1 MTDVPPDPV
10 LRLLKLIEDLCEAI
24 AQATGLNLFTRL
36 MLIPVR
42 RKLRGMAQAVAEV
55 AADRAARAPDTLPQ
69 TATPVPPVCL
79 EGETFPQEHSAQT
92 ASPLSPAAPSR
103 PAEPAHPQGQRAQ
116 ILAAVPVASSGAD
129 ATASSGADV
138 VASSGADV
146 VVSSGA
152 DVVASSGADVVA
164 SSGADV
170 VASSGAD
177 AAAASHAAPVPAA
190 APVMRAAGR
199 RAAPRHQAAPARD
212 HAVAAPQS
220 AVPAAH
226 RQAEKLKR
234 DSGSR
239 ILRALFITIS

>member
-1 MTDVPPDPV
+1 MTDAPPDPV

-138 VASSGADV
+138 VVSSGADV

-152 DVVASSGADVVA
+152 D
-164 SSGADV
+164 
-170 VASSGAD
+170 
-177 AAAASHAAPVPAA
+177 AAMASHAAPVPAA

>member
-79 EGETFPQEHSAQT
+79 EAETFPQEHSAQT

-138 VASSGADV
+138 VVPSGADV

-152 DVVASSGADVVA
+152 DVVV
-164 SSGADV
+164 
-170 VASSGAD
+170 SSGAD
-177 AAAASHAAPVPAA
+177 AAMASHAAPVPAA

-239 ILRALFITIS
+239 ILRALFITVS

>member
-79 EGETFPQEHSAQT
+79 EGETSPQEHSAQT
-92 ASPLSPAAPSR
+92 DSPLSPAAPSR

-129 ATASSGADV
+129 ATASSGADATASSGADV

-152 DVVASSGADVVA
+152 DVVV
-164 SSGADV
+164 
-170 VASSGAD
+170 SSGAD

-199 RAAPRHQAAPARD
+199 RADPCHQPTSARD
-212 HAVAAPQS
+212 DAVAAPQS

-226 RQAEKLKR
+226 RPAEKLKR
-234 DSGSR
+234 DSGPR
-239 ILRALFITIS
+239 ILRVLIVPVS

>member
-1 MTDVPPDPV
+1 MTDAPPDPV
-10 LRLLKLIEDLCEAI
+10 LLLLKLIEDLCEAI

-92 ASPLSPAAPSR
+92 ACPLSPAAPSR

-152 DVVASSGADVVA
+152 DVVV
-164 SSGADV
+164 
-170 VASSGAD
+170 SSGAD

-199 RAAPRHQAAPARD
+199 RADPCHQPTSARD
-212 HAVAAPQS
+212 DAVAAPQS

-226 RQAEKLKR
+226 RPAEKLKR
-234 DSGSR
+234 DSGPR
-239 ILRALFITIS
+239 ILHVLIVPIS

>member
-92 ASPLSPAAPSR
+92 ACPLSPAAPSR

-152 DVVASSGADVVA
+152 DVVV
-164 SSGADV
+164 
-170 VASSGAD
+170 SSGAD

-199 RAAPRHQAAPARD
+199 RAAPGHQPASARD
-212 HAVAAPQS
+212 DAVAAPQS

-226 RQAEKLKR
+226 RPAEKLKR
-234 DSGSR
+234 DSGPR
-239 ILRALFITIS
+239 ILRVLIVPVS

>member
-92 ASPLSPAAPSR
+92 ACPLSPAAPSR

-152 DVVASSGADVVA
+152 DVVV
-164 SSGADV
+164 
-170 VASSGAD
+170 SSGAD

-199 RAAPRHQAAPARD
+199 RADPCHQPTSARD
-212 HAVAAPQS
+212 DAVAAPQS

-226 RQAEKLKR
+226 RPAEKLKR
-234 DSGSR
+234 DSGPR
-239 ILRALFITIS
+239 ILRVLIVPVS

>member
-1 MTDVPPDPV
+1 MTDAPPDPV

-79 EGETFPQEHSAQT
+79 EAETVPQEHSAQT

-138 VASSGADV
+138 VV
-146 VVSSGA
+146 
-152 DVVASSGADVVA
+152 
-164 SSGADV
+164 
-170 VASSGAD
+170 SSGAD
-177 AAAASHAAPVPAA
+177 AAVASHAAPVPAA

>member
-1 MTDVPPDPV
+1 MTDAPPDPV

-129 ATASSGADV
+129 ATASSGADATASSGADV
-138 VASSGADV
+138 VVPSGADV

-152 DVVASSGADVVA
+152 DVVV
-164 SSGADV
+164 
-170 VASSGAD
+170 SSGAD
-177 AAAASHAAPVPAA
+177 AAMASHAAPVPAA